1 MSITLTPAERDEAM
15 DETTETPA
23 AAPDRVLWL
32 SELRDEMRVSGET
45 VRRWRKDGKLP
56 TPDVQLT
63 RRSVGWR
70 LSTLRAAGI
79 NLP

>member
-1 MSITLTPAERDEAM
+1 MSITLTPAEPETKM
-15 DETTETPA
+15 ETTTKE
-23 AAPDRVLWL
+23 PDRVLWL
-32 SELRDEMRVSGET
+32 SELRTEMGVTGET

>member
-1 MSITLTPAERDEAM
+1 MNSAGEKVMSAEQAQEQ
-15 DETTETPA
+15 
-23 AAPDRVLWL
+23 DRVLWL
-32 SELRDEMRVSGET
+32 CQLREEMGVTGET

-56 TPDVQLT
+56 KPDVQLT

>member
-1 MSITLTPAERDEAM
+1 MSSEVIEAPP
-15 DETTETPA
+15 EI
-23 AAPDRVLWL
+23 DRVLWL
-32 SELRDEMRVSGET
+32 CELRGELDVSGET
-45 VRRWRKDGKLP
+45 VRRWRKEGRLP
-56 TPDVQLT
+56 EPDVNLT